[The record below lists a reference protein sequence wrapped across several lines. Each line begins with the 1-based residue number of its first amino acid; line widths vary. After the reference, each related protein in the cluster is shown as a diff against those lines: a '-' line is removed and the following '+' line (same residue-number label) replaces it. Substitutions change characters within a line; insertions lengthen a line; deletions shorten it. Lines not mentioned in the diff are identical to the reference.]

1 MKKQSL
7 AFFLAGILLLL
18 AAAVGYLFF
27 RMRSEQVARSEAAN
41 LPNAV
46 VNGTFGSTTDLSA
59 DDLQMRRL
67 IRGSITSVED
77 SSFIL
82 STMVNWPQKDR
93 RMNYIIE
100 TSPRTEYLCWP
111 SKVTAQGGQE
121 VVVID
126 ATYLLTSESKLFMQG
141 ERPLTKA
148 QATEL
153 LQKNNTV
160 MVALQENFSA
170 KPGAINTAFQVA
182 ILGCLDE

>member
-1 MKKQSL
+1 MKKQSP
-7 AFFLAGILLLL
+7 AFFLAGVLILL
-18 AAAVGYLFF
+18 AGAVGYLFF
-27 RMRSEQVARSEAAN
+27 HIRSQQVARSEAAN

-46 VNGTFGSTTDLSA
+46 VSGTFGSTTDLSA
-59 DDLQMRRL
+59 DDSQMRRL
-67 IRGSITSVED
+67 IRGSVTGIQEN
-77 SSFIL
+77 SFLL

-93 RMNYIIE
+93 RMNYTIE

-111 SKVTAQGGQE
+111 SKVMTSTSTE

-126 ATYLLTSESKLFMQG
+126 ATYFLTNETKLFMQG

-153 LQKNNTV
+153 LQKNNLV

-170 KPGAINTAFQVA
+170 KVQAQNIAFQVA